1 MILCGC
7 DFVAQKLRSGLKR
20 ISTKQLIKLHFL
32 ETLCDKFAAV
42 GFILRK
48 KESGLLS
55 GISAKW
61 KFPLFLLVTAGLLA
75 FSVSTDNPVQQNW
88 GLLSAT
94 IIGFAILFL
103 YWCFEQSHISTREI
117 AIIAVLGAIAALGRV
132 SLAAL
137 PNIQP
142 VTFLVII
149 SGYVFGARAGFMVGS
164 TAALASN
171 FFLGQ
176 GPWTPWQMFAWG
188 LAGAS
193 AAYFKAAF
201 PGGGKWSMLVFQFFW
216 GYIFGCIMNIWTW
229 TAFISPLSWQS
240 FLATYAAS
248 LWFDSLHAVGN
259 VLFQL
264 FFGSGVIKAL
274 YRVKRKL
281 EVSSLPVQD
290 SNTGSQSIKID

>member
-1 MILCGC
+1 M
-7 DFVAQKLRSGLKR
+7 SG
-20 ISTKQLIKLHFL
+20 F
-32 ETLCDKFAAV
+32 
-42 GFILRK
+42 
-48 KESGLLS
+48 
-55 GISAKW
+55 SAKW
-61 KFPLFLLVTAGLLA
+61 RFPLFLLVIAGLLV
-75 FSVSTDNPVQQNW
+75 FSIFTGTPMQQNW
-88 GLLSAT
+88 GLISVA
-94 IIGFAILFL
+94 IIGIAILFF
-103 YWCFEQSHISTREI
+103 YRCFEQSHISTREI
-117 AIIAVLGAIAALGRV
+117 AVIAVLGAIAALGRV

-149 SGYVFGARAGFMVGS
+149 SGYVFGARTGFMVGS

-188 LAGAS
+188 LAGSS

-201 PGGGKWSMLVFQFFW
+201 PGGGKWPFLIFQFFW
-216 GYIFGCIMNIWTW
+216 GYLFGCIINFWTW
-229 TAFISPLSWQS
+229 TAFISPLNWQS

-248 LWFDSLHAVGN
+248 LWFDTLHAAGN
-259 VLFQL
+259 VLFHL

-290 SNTGSQSIKID
+290 SNTSSQSI